1 MKKEKIELSIV
12 IPCYC
17 ASNNIR
23 SVIEEIDKTLKN
35 RKIVYE
41 VILVNDASPDDTYDV
56 ISRLTEERTNI
67 VSIDLAKNSG
77 QHAALMA
84 GFQYAKGN
92 IVATFEDDGQ
102 SEAELLT
109 VMLDKMEEGY
119 DIVTPHYIKRV
130 QPSLFRRFGSKC
142 ERFMEDWLIEKPN
155 GVYVSIYFMARKFVI
170 EELCKYDQPY
180 PYISGLIL
188 RSTSHIASVE
198 GGVQKGR
205 IGGNSGYNLKKLFSL
220 WVNGFTAFSIK
231 PLRISIVIGALFAV
245 LGIIGCIVVVIK
257 KIYGYGVMLGWSS
270 VIAIM
275 LFMFGIVLIVLGMIG
290 EYVGRSYMCINKT
303 PQYLIRKVVRS
314 EEEEA

>member
-23 SVIEEIDKTLKN
+23 SVLEEIDKTLKN

-231 PLRISIVIGALFAV
+231 PLRISIVIGALFAEE
-245 LGIIGCIVVVIK
+245 ISYSFQPTDDK
-257 KIYGYGVMLGWSS
+257 KNIWVWCYAWLEFGNSNYAIYVWNCADCAWDDRRVCWTEL
-270 VIAIM
+270 
-275 LFMFGIVLIVLGMIG
+275 
-290 EYVGRSYMCINKT
+290 YVHQQNASIFNSQGRK
-303 PQYLIRKVVRS
+303 K
-314 EEEEA
+314 